1 MRNHIGYLR
10 LDPELR
16 ARKIAEWN
24 RPVWWPVPLIALVL
38 VAAIVPAWFALAPAR
53 ARDRRAHARGRGRR
67 AVINYIIRRIGY
79 GVLILIGVN
88 LFTFLLFFTVNTP
101 DDMARMNIGGKR
113 VSQDA
118 IEKWKVERGYDKPL
132 FWNAQGRRACG
143 KLTNTIFFD
152 RSVQLFAFDFG
163 ASDSGRDIGYELK
176 RRIGPSVALAIPTFI
191 LGIFVVI
198 VFSLLLVF
206 FRNTYL
212 EFWGVTLAVFL
223 MSISSLF
230 YIIVGQFFFS
240 KLLKLVPISG
250 FAGGVD
256 LFVFLALPI
265 LIGIASRLGGEALF
279 YRTMFL
285 EEIGKD
291 YVRTARSKGLSETV
305 VLFRHVLRNAM
316 LPILTSTVAVLPLLF
331 LGALIMESF
340 FGIPGLGSYT
350 IDAINAQD
358 FAVVRTMVFVGSAL
372 YIVGLILTDISYTM
386 ADPRIRLG

>member
-1 MRNHIGYLR
+1 M
-10 LDPELR
+10 
-16 ARKIAEWN
+16 
-24 RPVWWPVPLIALVL
+24 
-38 VAAIVPAWFALAPAR
+38 
-53 ARDRRAHARGRGRR
+53 
-67 AVINYIIRRIGY
+67 INYIIRRIGY
-79 GVLILIGVN
+79 GILILIGVN
-88 LFTFLLFFTVNTP
+88 IFTFILFFAINTP

-113 VSQDA
+113 VTQDA
-118 IEKWKVERGYDKPL
+118 IEKWKVERGYNKPL
-132 FWNAQGRRACG
+132 LWNEHKAGVE
-143 KLTNTIFFD
+143 KLTKTIFFE
-152 RSVQLFAFDFG
+152 RSVPLFVFDFG
-163 ASDSGRDIGYELK
+163 ASDNGRDIGYEL
-176 RRIGPSVALAIPTFI
+176 RQRVGPSVALAIPTFI

-212 EFWGVTLAVFL
+212 ELWGVALAVFL
-223 MSISSLF
+223 LSISGLF
-230 YIIVGQFFFS
+230 YIIAGQFFFS

-250 FAGGVD
+250 FSAGWD

-265 LIGIASRLGGEALF
+265 VVGIFSRLGGEALF

-291 YVRTARSKGLSETV
+291 YVRTARSKGLTETV
-305 VLFRHVLRNAM
+305 VLFRHVLHNAL

-358 FAVVRTMVFVGSAL
+358 FAVVRSMVFVGSVL
-372 YIVGLILTDISYTM
+372 YILGLILTDISYTV
-386 ADPRIRLG
+386 ADPRIRLS